1 MRYSVGIE
9 LSEEIKE
16 SLAQVKSSLA
26 MEFKEVSWVKDQHLH
41 LTIQF
46 LGNPHGKERR
56 LLTKNLDN
64 AASQCAPFKLCSG
77 KIECFP
83 ENGAVKTIW
92 MKMSE
97 LSDLRMTMIE
107 RFQKECLNVFSI
119 KADSDREF
127 IPHIVIGRVS
137 GKTPKGNIRSAVR
150 LQSCKEIKLNV
161 SEAVLIESRLSKKG
175 PDYNVGHR
183 SPFLAN
189 FA

>member
-1 MRYSVGIE
+1 
-9 LSEEIKE
+9 
-16 SLAQVKSSLA
+16 
-26 MEFKEVSWVKDQHLH
+26 
-41 LTIQF
+41 
-46 LGNPHGKERR
+46 
-56 LLTKNLDN
+56 
-64 AASQCAPFKLCSG
+64 
-77 KIECFP
+77 
-83 ENGAVKTIW
+83 
-92 MKMSE
+92 MSE